1 MSLSTITQYAH
12 ELNPVSH
19 SNEYLSEHV
28 LTGNFGEDYVYR
40 LLVNSGYIVRRTA
53 KFAFSGD
60 LEVIDPYT
68 GEIFKIE
75 VKTANQHPVKNYFH
89 FCLRKTGKTDCTYSD
104 FVILVCI
111 DKEGKIYLYCAH
123 CNCFNGAQLVTVSS
137 HPTKYKGKYAAF
149 RLRQPHINFDDIRT
163 TVQLWSGLPC

>member
-1 MSLSTITQYAH
+1 MFSKTLTQYAH
-12 ELNPVSH
+12 ELNPVSS

-40 LLVNSGYIVRRTA
+40 LLVNSGYIVRRTSN
-53 KFAFSGD
+53 FAFSGD
-60 LEVIDPYT
+60 LEVIDPST

-75 VKTANQHPVKNYFH
+75 VKTANQSHKNRFS

-111 DKEGKIYLYCAH
+111 DTEGKIYLYCAH
-123 CNCFNGAQLVTVSS
+123 CSCFGGAQLVTISS
-137 HPTKYKGKYAAF
+137 HPANYKGKYATF
-149 RLRQPHINFDDIRT
+149 RLRQPRIDFDDIRT
-163 TVQLWSGLPC
+163 TVSLWSGLPC

>member
-1 MSLSTITQYAH
+1 MSLSTISQYAH

-19 SNEYLSEHV
+19 SDEYLSEHV

-40 LLVNSGYIVRRTA
+40 LLVNSGYIVRKTA

-60 LEVIDPYT
+60 LEVIDPST

-75 VKTANQHPVKNYFH
+75 VKTANQNPLNGRFQ
-89 FCLRKTGKTDCTYSD
+89 FCLRKTGKTDCSYSD

-111 DKEGKIYLYCAH
+111 DTEGKIYLYCAH
-123 CNCFNGAQLVTVSS
+123 CSCFNGSQLVGITS

-149 RLRQPHINFDDIRT
+149 RICQPHINFNDIDV
-163 TVQLWSGLPC
+163 TVRLWSGLPC

>member
-1 MSLSTITQYAH
+1 MLNKTITQYAH
-12 ELNPVSH
+12 ELNPVSQ
-19 SNEYLSEHV
+19 SNEYLAEHI

-40 LLVNSGYIVRRTA
+40 LLVNSGYIVRRTG

-75 VKTANQHPVKNYFH
+75 VKTANQSPHTNKFQ

-104 FVILVCI
+104 YVILVCI
-111 DKEGKIYLYCAH
+111 DKDGKIYLYVAH
-123 CNCFNGAQLVTVSS
+123 CACFNGSQLVSISS
-137 HPTKYKGKYAAF
+137 HPTVYKGKYAAF

-163 TVQLWSGLPC
+163 TVLLWSGLS